1 MRLEA
6 PMKSLTGITFVAAVL
21 LAAQPAAAQLAANSD
36 APVDITADE
45 LEVVQGQ
52 CASIWKGKAEALQ
65 DTARLR
71 ADILRAYFVPKPKG
85 PAPAA
90 PAGGAGGAGGAG
102 ASACGDLL
110 RMEAEGSVYYVTPEQ
125 RVRSNAAVYE
135 ADNDT
140 ITMTGDVV
148 AVQGQNVLRGD
159 RMVFNTKTGQGQ
171 VVGGGKGGANRPRGV
186 FYPKQEDAN
195 AAAKPKPAATP
206 KSTATPK
213 PAPKPDKNR

>member
-1 MRLEA
+1 
-6 PMKSLTGITFVAAVL
+6 MKSLTGITFAAAAL
-21 LAAQPAAAQLAANSD
+21 FAAQPAAAQLAANSD

-52 CASIWKGKAEALQ
+52 CASVWKGSAEALQ
-65 DTARLR
+65 DTSRLR
-71 ADILRAYFVPKPKG
+71 ADVLRAFFVPKPKAAT

-90 PAGGAGGAGGAG
+90 GAAPASS
-102 ASACGDLL
+102 SACGDLL

-125 RVRSNAAVYE
+125 RVRSNKAVYE
-135 ADNDT
+135 ANTDT

-171 VVGGGKGGANRPRGV
+171 VMGGGKGSKSRPRGV
-186 FYPKQEDAN
+186 FYPKQDDAN
-195 AAAKPKPAATP
+195 AAAAGTPAKAAPSKAP
-206 KSTATPK
+206 KSK
-213 PAPKPDKNR
+213 

>member
-1 MRLEA
+1 
-6 PMKSLTGITFVAAVL
+6 MKSLTGITFAAAAL
-21 LAAQPAAAQLAANSD
+21 FAAQPAAAQLAANSD

-52 CASIWKGKAEALQ
+52 CASVWKGSAEALQ
-65 DTARLR
+65 DTSRLR
-71 ADILRAYFVPKPKG
+71 ADVLRAFFVPKPKAATPAT

-90 PAGGAGGAGGAG
+90 GAAPASS
-102 ASACGDLL
+102 SACGDLL

-125 RVRSNAAVYE
+125 RVRSNKAVYE
-135 ADNDT
+135 ANTDT

-171 VVGGGKGGANRPRGV
+171 VMGGGKGSKSRPRGV
-186 FYPKQEDAN
+186 FYPKQDDAN
-195 AAAKPKPAATP
+195 AAAPP
-206 KSTATPK
+206 PK
-213 PAPKPDKNR
+213 PAPKSK